1 MASRRVYEHRKV
13 QAVGWSILTLR
24 RRLPHFDMDI
34 VQEQIMNEL
43 VAQDFQ
49 YVVVLMDRI
58 ENNVANSRKVEQPS
72 RNYFQFLFELCCRVR
87 RLSCETEDWLWN
99 RKWCNGSSAMYIS
112 TRCRSTQVWVISGE
126 PKDWGLVGILQKK
139 QLF

>member
-1 MASRRVYEHRKV
+1 
-13 QAVGWSILTLR
+13 
-24 RRLPHFDMDI
+24 MDI

-87 RLSCETEDWLWN
+87 RLSCETED
-99 RKWCNGSSAMYIS
+99 
-112 TRCRSTQVWVISGE
+112 
-126 PKDWGLVGILQKK
+126 
-139 QLF
+139 